1 MAVIFM
7 DISLIWKSILIIIFG
22 VLLIRF
28 AGRRSISQMTISQ
41 TVIMISI
48 GTLLIQPVSGKNI
61 WVTFVI
67 ASILIATLLLIESI
81 QMKWDF
87 TEKIFTGRSK
97 VVIENG
103 TLNEKNLSK
112 LRLSVDKL
120 EMRLRQNGIENIEDI
135 HWATL
140 EPSGQLGYSLTD
152 KKKFATKED
161 IDKIHELLSHLISQN
176 DISISQLQS
185 KNKSKE
191 SSSNLFSEIEGGHS
205 PSQPDRLE

>member
-1 MAVIFM
+1 M

-67 ASILIATLLLIESI
+67 ASILIATLLLIEFI

-87 TEKIFTGRSK
+87 TEKVFTGRSK

-120 EMRLRQNGIENIEDI
+120 EMRLRQNGIENIEDV

-140 EPSGQLGYSLTD
+140 EPSGQLGYSLTG

-161 IDKIHELLSHLISQN
+161 IDKIHEMLSHLISQN

>member
-1 MAVIFM
+1 M

-67 ASILIATLLLIESI
+67 ASILIATLLLIEFI

-120 EMRLRQNGIENIEDI
+120 EMRLRQNGIENIEDV

-140 EPSGQLGYSLTD
+140 EPSGQLGYSLTG

-161 IDKIHELLSHLISQN
+161 IDKIHEMLSHLISQN

>member
-1 MAVIFM
+1 M
-7 DISLIWKSILIIIFG
+7 DISFIWKSILIIIFG
-22 VLLIRF
+22 ILLIRF

-41 TVIMISI
+41 TVVMISI

-67 ASILIATLLLIESI
+67 ASILIATLLLIEFI

-97 VVIENG
+97 VVIESG
-103 TLNEKNLSK
+103 TLNEKNLRK

-120 EMRLRQNGIENIEDI
+120 EMRLRQSGIENIKDVQ
-135 HWATL
+135 WATL

-161 IDKIHELLSHLISQN
+161 IDKIHEMLSHLISQN
-176 DISISQLQS
+176 DISISHLQS

>member
-1 MAVIFM
+1 M
-7 DISLIWKSILIIIFG
+7 DISFIWKSILIIIFG
-22 VLLIRF
+22 ILLIRF

-48 GTLLIQPVSGKNI
+48 GTLLIQPVSGKSI
-61 WVTFVI
+61 WVTFLI
-67 ASILIATLLLIESI
+67 ASILIATLLLIEFI

-87 TEKIFTGRSK
+87 TEKLFTGRSK

-103 TLNEKNLSK
+103 TLNEKTLSK

-120 EMRLRQNGIENIEDI
+120 EMRLRQNGIENIKDVQ
-135 HWATL
+135 WATL
-140 EPSGQLGYSLTD
+140 EPSGQLGYSLTE

-161 IDKIHELLSHLISQN
+161 IDKIHEMLSHLISQN

-185 KNKSKE
+185 KNKTTE

>member
-7 DISLIWKSILIIIFG
+7 DISFIWKSILIIIFG
-22 VLLIRF
+22 ILLIRF

-48 GTLLIQPVSGKNI
+48 GTLLIQPVSGKSI
-61 WVTFVI
+61 WVTFLI
-67 ASILIATLLLIESI
+67 ASILIATLLLIEFI

-87 TEKIFTGRSK
+87 TEKLFTGRSK

-103 TLNEKNLSK
+103 TLNEKTLSK

-120 EMRLRQNGIENIEDI
+120 EMRLRQNGIENIKDVQ
-135 HWATL
+135 WATL
-140 EPSGQLGYSLTD
+140 EPSGQLGYSLAE

-161 IDKIHELLSHLISQN
+161 IDKIYEMLSHLISQN

-185 KNKSKE
+185 KNKTTE

>member
-1 MAVIFM
+1 M

>member
-1 MAVIFM
+1 MM

-67 ASILIATLLLIESI
+67 ASILIATLLLIEFI
-81 QMKWDF
+81 QLKWDF
-87 TEKIFTGRSK
+87 SEKIFTGRSK
-97 VVIENG
+97 VVIENS
-103 TLNEKNLSK
+103 TLKEENLRK

-120 EMRLRQNGIENIEDI
+120 EMRLRQQGIENIKDVQ
-135 HWATL
+135 WATL
-140 EPSGQLGYSLTD
+140 EPSGQLGYSLID
-152 KKKFATKED
+152 KKKYATRGD
-161 IDKIHELLSHLISQN
+161 IDKIYEMLSQLVSQDYINISQQH
-176 DISISQLQS
+176 SI
-185 KNKSKE
+185 NKSKE
-191 SSSNLFSEIEGGHS
+191 TSSNLFSEVEEVHS
-205 PSQPDRLE
+205 PSPPNRLE

>member
-1 MAVIFM
+1 M

-22 VLLIRF
+22 ILLIRF

-48 GTLLIQPVSGKNI
+48 GTLLIQPVSGKSI
-61 WVTFVI
+61 WVTFLI
-67 ASILIATLLLIESI
+67 ASILIATLLLIEFI

-103 TLNEKNLSK
+103 TLNEKNLRK

-120 EMRLRQNGIENIEDI
+120 EMRLRQIGIENIKDVQ
-135 HWATL
+135 WATL

-161 IDKIHELLSHLISQN
+161 IDKIHEMLSHLISHN
-176 DISISQLQS
+176 AISISQLQT

>member
-1 MAVIFM
+1 M

-48 GTLLIQPVSGKNI
+48 GTLLIQPVSGKSI
-61 WVTFVI
+61 WVTFLI
-67 ASILIATLLLIESI
+67 ASILIATLLLIEFI

-87 TEKIFTGRSK
+87 TEKLFTGRSK

-103 TLNEKNLSK
+103 TLNEKTLSK